1 MSAVTVMIMTGC
13 SMMKDLRDE
22 RVVEY
27 RMITRNIC
35 IDNENEVRLAQHLYL
50 YMLGSEHK

>member
-1 MSAVTVMIMTGC
+1 MT
-13 SMMKDLRDE
+13 KDLRDD

-27 RMITRNIC
+27 RMITRDVC
-35 IDNENEVRLAQHLYL
+35 IDNQNEVRLAQHLYL